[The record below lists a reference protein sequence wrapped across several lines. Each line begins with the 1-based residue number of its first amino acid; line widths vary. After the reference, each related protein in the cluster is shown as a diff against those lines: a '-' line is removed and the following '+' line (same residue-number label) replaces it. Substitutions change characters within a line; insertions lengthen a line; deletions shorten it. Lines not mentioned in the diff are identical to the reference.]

1 MSTTTFGEYLDKKHR
16 EARKQLGIIK
26 EVLQKGGMMVVDH
39 REGEQGDPFIFLSN
53 PINDAS
59 FKGIRIYKIG
69 DKIAF
74 RIQREEKTHPYGK
87 AYSLN
92 ITKLF
97 NDLVSDDIKEEVA
110 GKMVIEMVVKELR
123 RFFTDS
129 QKAEED
135 MRTQDI
141 AGNGDPLGKVLLQS
155 VQTDY
160 QSTMTQ
166 GS

>member
-26 EVLQKGGMMVVDH
+26 EVLQKGGMRVVDH
-39 REGEQGDPFIFLSN
+39 REGEEDNPFIFLFN
-53 PINDAS
+53 PVSEAS
-59 FKGIRIYKIG
+59 FNGIRIYKIG

-92 ITKLF
+92 LEKLF
-97 NDLVSDDIKEEVA
+97 NDLVGDKIKEEVA
-110 GKMVIEMVVKELR
+110 GKMVMEMVVKELR

-129 QKAEED
+129 EKAEQEQQVKD
-135 MRTQDI
+135 LNAT
-141 AGNGDPLGKVLLQS
+141 GDPLGRVLLQTVQNDYSDS
-155 VQTDY
+155 V
-160 QSTMTQ
+160 TQ
-166 GS
+166 GQ

>member
-26 EVLQKGGMMVVDH
+26 EVLQKGGMRVVDH
-39 REGEQGDPFIFLSN
+39 REGEEDDPFIFLFN
-53 PINDAS
+53 PANEAS
-59 FKGIRIYKIG
+59 FKGLRIYKIG

-74 RIQREEKTHPYGK
+74 RIQREEKTHPYG
-87 AYSLN
+87 
-92 ITKLF
+92 
-97 NDLVSDDIKEEVA
+97 KEEVA

-129 QKAEED
+129 QKAEEENH
-135 MRTQDI
+135 TKDI
-141 AGNGDPLGKVLLQS
+141 AGNGDPLGKVLLQT

-160 QSTMTQ
+160 ESSVTQ
-166 GS
+166 GQ